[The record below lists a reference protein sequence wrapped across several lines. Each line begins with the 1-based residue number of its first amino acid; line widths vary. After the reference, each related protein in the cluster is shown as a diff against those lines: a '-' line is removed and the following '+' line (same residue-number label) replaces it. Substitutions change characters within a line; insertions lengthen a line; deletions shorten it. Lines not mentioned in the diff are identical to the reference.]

1 MLKIENM
8 SCGYDNKKVIKNL
21 SIELEKGK
29 LYGVIGINGCGKS
42 TLLNA
47 ISSLIKYTGVIKL
60 ENKELKKLKIIDR
73 AKEVS
78 YLSQSIE
85 NNVDFTVYETVILYR
100 YPMMKGLI
108 RTPSQ
113 EDREAVE
120 STLKK
125 LNLLEFR
132 DRKIKELSGGQKQRV
147 FLAGAIV
154 NEPTILLLDEPT
166 NHLDIKYQIQT
177 IELVK
182 KIGKEKN
189 IIVVAVLHD
198 LNIVMKYVDKVLLL
212 RKDEK
217 YIFDDTDKV
226 LKGFDIEDEYKFNIK
241 RYMEDSYKIWV

>member
-47 ISSLIKYTGVIKL
+47 ISSLIKYTGSIKL

-113 EDREAVE
+113 EDRETVE

-154 NEPTILLLDEPT
+154 NEPKILLLDEPT